1 MFSSP
6 IQKILSMDKDSDIPD
21 KKEPSYTTKVW
32 QTTGIVSLAIIV
44 ILILRVAFNIFLMA
58 LAGVLI
64 AVYFHGLAD
73 LITAKVK
80 IRRKP
85 ALFISI
91 IGSIVL
97 LAATGWFVGS
107 KVQRQVAELS
117 NTLPQTIKVAR
128 EKIANT
134 PVGAKIIEYTSGNN
148 SQKLVDTATTFF
160 STSFGIIGDL
170 YIILFLGIFFTA
182 DPSLYKNGIIF
193 FFPPQKKY
201 TGKII
206 LKKIEIALKG
216 WLKSILVSIVLI
228 TILVAVGLSMTG
240 LPGTAVL
247 GLITGILEIIPNF
260 GPVIAMI
267 PGVLLAFTISTKTA
281 VVVALI
287 YIACQTIVG
296 NIAVP
301 LLQKKMINIPPAL
314 TLLIQLVMGTLSGLM
329 GIVLA
334 VPLLSILIIL
344 VNELLLNK
352 STDKQTPN

>member
-1 MFSSP
+1 MFSLP
-6 IQKILSMDKDSDIPD
+6 LHEIISMEKESDISI
-21 KKEPSYTTKVW
+21 KKEPSYAVKVW
-32 QTTGIVSLAIIV
+32 QTTGIVCLAIIA
-44 ILILRVAFNIFLMA
+44 ILILRVAFNILLMG

-73 LITAKVK
+73 LIIRKIK

-91 IGSIVL
+91 AGSVVL
-97 LAATGWFVGS
+97 LAAMGWFVGS

-128 EKIANT
+128 VKIANT

-193 FFPPQKKY
+193 FFPAEKKY
-201 TGKII
+201 KGRNI
-206 LKKIEIALKG
+206 LKKIETALKG
-216 WLKSILVSIVLI
+216 WLKSILISIVLI

-247 GLITGILEIIPNF
+247 GLITGMLEIIPNF

-281 VVVALI
+281 IIVALI

-314 TLLIQLVMGTLSGLM
+314 TLLIQLVMGTLAGLM

-344 VNELLLNK
+344 VNELYLNK
-352 STDKQTPN
+352 QAGKEVS

>member
-6 IQKILSMDKDSDIPD
+6 LHETLSMEKESDISN
-21 KKEPSYTTKVW
+21 KKEPSYSTKVW
-32 QTTGIVSLAIIV
+32 QGTGIVCLAIIA
-44 ILILRVAFNIFLMA
+44 ILILRVAFNILLMA

-73 LITAKVK
+73 LIITKTK
-80 IRRKP
+80 ITRKP

-91 IGSIVL
+91 AGSVVL
-97 LAATGWFVGS
+97 LAVMGWFVGS

-128 EKIANT
+128 AKIANT
-134 PVGAKIIEYTSGNN
+134 PVGAKIIEYTSGNS

-193 FFPPQKKY
+193 FFPPQRKS
-201 TGKII
+201 TGRVI
-206 LKKIEIALKG
+206 LKKIESALKG

-247 GLITGILEIIPNF
+247 GLITGMLEIIPNF

-281 VVVALI
+281 VIVALI

-344 VNELLLNK
+344 VNELYLNK
-352 STDKQTPN
+352 QAENEVS

>member
-1 MFSSP
+1 ME
-6 IQKILSMDKDSDIPD
+6 KESDNSN
-21 KKEPSYTTKVW
+21 KREPSYALKVW
-32 QTTGIVSLAIIV
+32 QTTAIVCLAIIA
-44 ILILRVAFNIFLMA
+44 ILILRVAFNILLMA

-64 AVYFHGLAD
+64 AVYFHGLAE
-73 LITAKVK
+73 LISAKTK
-80 IRRKP
+80 IDRKL

-91 IGSIVL
+91 GGSIIL
-97 LAATGWFVGS
+97 LAALSWFVGS

-117 NTLPQTIKVAR
+117 NTLPETIKLAR
-128 EKIANT
+128 VKIANT
-134 PVGAKIIEYTSGNN
+134 PVGAKVIEYTSGNN

-182 DPSLYKNGIIF
+182 DPSLYKNGILF
-193 FFPPQKKY
+193 LFPTQKKS
-201 TGKII
+201 TGRII
-206 LKKIEIALKG
+206 LKKIETALKG
-216 WLKSILVSIVLI
+216 WLKSIIVSIVLI

-240 LPGTAVL
+240 LPGTTVL
-247 GLITGILEIIPNF
+247 GLITGMLEIIPNF

-281 VVVALI
+281 VIVALI

-296 NIAVP
+296 SIVLP

-334 VPLLSILIIL
+334 VPLLAILII
-344 VNELLLNK
+344 VVEELYVK
-352 STDKQTPN
+352 KQTGNEQS